1 MICFRFPPLSVCNG
15 LVFPAQGRDV
25 TLICL
30 PDPHLGERPLS
41 CYTLAVFS
49 LVKWSLAGSQGHY
62 IVFVYPTG
70 WTLIIDISSIHIV
83 YQTVPK
89 KPDPSTSELLH

>member
-15 LVFPAQGRDV
+15 LVLDYLHF
-25 TLICL
+25 L
-30 PDPHLGERPLS
+30 PRVVMLHLFVYLGERPLS

-70 WTLIIDISSIHIV
+70 WTFIIDISSIHSIPNH
-83 YQTVPK
+83 TK
-89 KPDPSTSELLH
+89 KA